1 MDNLNDLHQAV
12 KTLSEAIQQF
22 EQLIVSQKTEEK
34 EHQIKQFVV
43 LASRFR
49 QLSGT
54 MLGNAAKEK
63 YRKGWLRK
71 WLANRN
77 MLPAQAIDTL
87 KGNQFV
93 EQTALYLAEN
103 FYELEDFYQQLKYG
117 QSQKRNFVFKTN
129 KNALPYIKKWSELL
143 KHQHF
148 IDNFLERPD
157 GIFIDI
163 AELAEAT
170 NFIYGHWLEVLLRS
184 KVAQYLR
191 NSMDTITSFDVL
203 SQVHILKPDNLHT
216 ELDLLVMINEKV
228 YWFECK
234 AGDIGDYY
242 QLFRTHQGMLG
253 LTYMESVAVVP
264 EPNVQIAKNFRKWS
278 NMQTFDAI
286 HLEEQ
291 LTRIFQQ

>member
-1 MDNLNDLHQAV
+1 MDNLNDLQQAV

-22 EQLIVSQKTEEK
+22 EQLIVLQKTEEK
-34 EHQIKQFVV
+34 EHQIKQFAV

-54 MLGNAAKEK
+54 MLGNAAKDK
-63 YRKGWLRK
+63 YQKGWLRK
-71 WLANRN
+71 WLTNRN

-117 QSQKRNFVFKTN
+117 QSQRRNFVFKPN
-129 KNALPYIKKWSELL
+129 KNALPYIRKWSELL
-143 KHQHF
+143 KQQRF
-148 IDNFLERPD
+148 IDSFVERTD

-163 AELAEAT
+163 AELADAT
-170 NFIYGHWLEVLLRS
+170 SFIYGHWLEVLLRV
-184 KVAQYLR
+184 KVANYLR
-191 NSMDTITSFDVL
+191 TSIDNITSFDVL
-203 SQVHILKPDNLHT
+203 SQVHILKPNDQHT

-242 QLFRTHQGMLG
+242 KLFKTHQGMLG
-253 LTYMESVAVVP
+253 LTYMQSAAVVP
-264 EPNVQIAKNFRKWS
+264 EPNVQLAKNFRQKS
-278 NMQTFDAI
+278 NMQCFNAI
-286 HLEEQ
+286 HIDEQ
-291 LTRIFQQ
+291 LARFFQQ